1 MSHYFT
7 NDYVESNEN
16 EIKVKIK
23 NTNLTLITDNGVFS
37 KHGLDFG
44 TRSLLENLPIQVL
57 KGDILDF
64 GCGYGPI
71 GIYLKKNVSANI
83 DMLDVNERALN
94 LARKNAKINNVS
106 VNIFQSDLYTNV
118 TKKYDY
124 IVTNPPIRV
133 GKKTL
138 YKILFEAE
146 KHLKPDGKLI
156 FVINKNQGAKT
167 TARDLSKI
175 YEVSIIAKNKG
186 FYIISAKKHW
196 QLRETKV

>member
-23 NTNLTLITDNGVFS
+23 NTDLTFITDNGVFS

-71 GIYLKKNVSANI
+71 GIYLKKNTSANI

-146 KHLKPDGKLI
+146 KHLKPDGKLL

-175 YEVSIIAKNKG
+175 YEVTTIAKNKG

-196 QLRETKV
+196 QPRETKV

>member
-71 GIYLKKNVSANI
+71 EI
-83 DMLDVNERALN
+83 
-94 LARKNAKINNVS
+94 
-106 VNIFQSDLYTNV
+106 
-118 TKKYDY
+118 
-124 IVTNPPIRV
+124 
-133 GKKTL
+133 
-138 YKILFEAE
+138 
-146 KHLKPDGKLI
+146 
-156 FVINKNQGAKT
+156 
-167 TARDLSKI
+167 
-175 YEVSIIAKNKG
+175 
-186 FYIISAKKHW
+186 
-196 QLRETKV
+196 

>member
-23 NTNLTLITDNGVFS
+23 NTDLTFITDNGVFS

-94 LARKNAKINNVS
+94 LARKNAEINNVS

-146 KHLKPDGKLI
+146 KHLKQNGQLL

-167 TARDLSKI
+167 TARDLSEI
-175 YEVSIIAKNKG
+175 YEVTIIAKNKG
-186 FYIISAKKHW
+186 FYIISAKKH
-196 QLRETKV
+196 

>member
-23 NTNLTLITDNGVFS
+23 NTDLTFITDNGVFS

-71 GIYLKKNVSANI
+71 GIYLKKNTSANI

-106 VNIFQSDLYTNV
+106 VNIFQSNLYINV

-133 GKKTL
+133 GR
-138 YKILFEAE
+138 
-146 KHLKPDGKLI
+146 KHCTKSYLKQ
-156 FVINKNQGAKT
+156 KN
-167 TARDLSKI
+167 I
-175 YEVSIIAKNKG
+175 
-186 FYIISAKKHW
+186 
-196 QLRETKV
+196 

>member
-23 NTNLTLITDNGVFS
+23 NTDLTFITDNGVFS

-94 LARKNAKINNVS
+94 LARKNAEINNVS

-146 KHLKPDGKLI
+146 KHLKQNGQLL

-167 TARDLSKI
+167 TARDLSEI
-175 YEVSIIAKNKG
+175 YEVTIIAKNKG
-186 FYIISAKKHW
+186 FYIICAKKH
-196 QLRETKV
+196 